1 MEEKE
6 HEVDTNIALL
16 DNPEVSGYDFYFI
29 KDLFLNNKITDLSL
43 SEYIFHQTK
52 EGKSSFYMFAE
63 FNLEICDGNCYLFS
77 HLFYVD

>member
-1 MEEKE
+1 LEEKE

-52 EGKSSFYMFAE
+52 ERIP
-63 FNLEICDGNCYLFS
+63 LI
-77 HLFYVD
+77 HYVQTNIKPFGVFVLVFLLYGQM